1 MLAWGEEIMAG
12 EDVNALRNGY
22 TKLNGVSY
30 EVLARHYLAV
40 SGPDD
45 PRYNDL
51 LRGFLIGSHP
61 SFDPVLW
68 PALFTRCEQEYGLS
82 DYAIFLAAM
91 LQEIGRDFYPQQ
103 VLVAGHMTLRGGYQ
117 IVAKRHLRLA
127 SAHHARPHE
136 AGKYLL
142 FDTAR
147 PIKGAEELLPGLG
160 SVFGS

>member
-1 MLAWGEEIMAG
+1 MAA
-12 EDVNALRNGY
+12 EDLKALQNGY
-22 TKLNGVSY
+22 AKLHYAPY
-30 EVLARHYLAV
+30 EAMACYYLAV

-51 LRGFLIGSHP
+51 LRGFLAGSHP
-61 SFDPVLW
+61 SFDPLLW

-91 LQEIGRDFYPQQ
+91 LQEVGRDFYPQR

-127 SAHHARPHE
+127 SAHHARPRE
-136 AGKYLL
+136 AGRYLL

-147 PIKGAEELLPGLG
+147 PVKGVEELLPGLG
-160 SVFGS
+160 SVFSG